1 MCFIKE
7 ISRVF
12 LCVKRLTLLRG
23 GVIALATAFIYFVAG
38 AQPRGDQNFIDS
50 LMGEMT
56 LKEKIGQ
63 LNLLSTGSIV
73 TTSTPNDDNATEKI
87 RRGEVG
93 AVLNLQGVKK
103 IRELQEF
110 AVKETRLGI
119 PMFFGKDVIH
129 GYETLFPIPL
139 AMSCSW
145 DMDAIVR
152 MARISAIEASADGL
166 NWTFSPMVDISKDAR
181 WGRVAEGSGEDP
193 WLGAQIARA
202 MVKGY
207 QGDSMNRNDEIMAC
221 VKHFALYGAPEGGR
235 DYNMVDMSRN
245 RMFNEYFLPYKAAV
259 EAGAASVMSSF
270 NDVNGVPATVSRW
283 LLTDLLRD
291 RWRFDGFVTTDN
303 TAIMEL
309 PVHSIGDIET
319 VTARALKAGTDL
331 DMNSQAYIGQLEKAV
346 VDGLVSEE
354 DINRAC
360 RRILEAKMRLGLF
373 DNPFKYISED
383 RAATEI
389 YTPSHR
395 NEARRIAAKTF
406 VLLKN
411 NGNLLPLSPQG
422 RIALIGPHGNARTQI
437 TGMWSGVRSY
447 ERYETVFEAMKR
459 FLDGKAEVRYARGS
473 NLDYDPELE
482 ERAWVR
488 NWNCYV
494 DGRQE
499 FEHGNDKELLD
510 EAMEV
515 AAWADVIVAT
525 LGEAMEMSGE
535 SSCRTDLEM
544 PAAQQDLL
552 KALLSTGKPVV
563 LLHFSGRPTVMK
575 WEDENVAAI
584 MNVWFPGSEAGN
596 AICDVLFG
604 DIAPSGRLT
613 TSFPQAS
620 GQCPFYC
627 NHRNTSRP
635 QNPSTWFEK
644 YRSNYLDVPNEPV
657 YPFGYGLTY
666 TTFAYS
672 PIELSDEAINAG
684 GSLTAKV
691 YVTNTGSR
699 EGTEV
704 VQLYLRDIAG
714 SITRPVQEL
723 KGFERIVLKPGE
735 TREVTFAVDLDML
748 MFYDENLNF
757 VAEPG
762 EFELMIGPNC
772 RDVERR
778 RFRLVI
784 EPEAR

>member
-1 MCFIKE
+1 MMYMNK
-7 ISRVF
+7 V
-12 LCVKRLTLLRG
+12 RG
-23 GVIALATAFIYFVAG
+23 GIFALAVISTLFAAG
-38 AQPRGDQNFIDS
+38 ARSAVEEKEFIDS
-50 LMGEMT
+50 LMGRMT

-93 AVLNLQGVKK
+93 AVLNLQGVKQIK
-103 IRELQEF
+103 DLQEF
-110 AVKETRLGI
+110 AVNETRLGI

-145 DMDAIVR
+145 DMEAIER

-166 NWTFSPMVDISKDAR
+166 NWTFSPMVDVSKDAR

-202 MVKGY
+202 MVRGY
-207 QGDSMNRNDEIMAC
+207 QGDSLSRNDEIMAC
-221 VKHFALYGAPEGGR
+221 VKHFALYGAPEAGR

-245 RMFNEYFLPYKAAV
+245 RMFNEYFLPYQAAI

-291 RWRFDGFVTTDN
+291 RWGFDGFVTTDN

-309 PVHSIGDIET
+309 PFHSIGDIKT
-319 VTARALKAGTDL
+319 VTVRALKAGTDL
-331 DMNSQAYIGQLEKAV
+331 DMNSQAYTGQLEKALAE
-346 VDGLVSEE
+346 GLVSEE
-354 DINRAC
+354 DIDRAC

-373 DNPFKYISED
+373 DDPFKYISED
-383 RAATEI
+383 RAANEI
-389 YTPSHR
+389 YTPEHR
-395 NEARRIAAKTF
+395 KAAREIAAETF

-411 NGNLLPLSPQG
+411 DGNLLPLKRQG

-437 TGMWSGVRSY
+437 TGMWSGVMNY

-459 FLDGKAEVRYARGS
+459 NLKGKAEVRYARGS
-473 NLDYDPELE
+473 NLDYDPDME

-494 DGRQE
+494 GGRQE
-499 FEHGNDKELLD
+499 IEHCDDKSLIE

-515 AAWADVIVAT
+515 ARWADVIVAT
-525 LGEAMEMSGE
+525 LGEMMEMSGE

-544 PAAQQDLL
+544 PAAQRDLL
-552 KALLSTGKPVV
+552 KALLATGKPVV
-563 LLHFSGRPTVMK
+563 LLHFSGRPTVMT
-575 WEDENVAAI
+575 WENENVPAI

-604 DIAPSGRLT
+604 DAAPGGRLT
-613 TSFPQAS
+613 TSFPRAS
-620 GQCPFYC
+620 GQCPFYY
-627 NHRNTSRP
+627 NHRNTCRP

-644 YRSNYLDVPNEPV
+644 YRSNYLDVSNEPV
-657 YPFGYGLTY
+657 YPFGFGLGY

-672 PIELSDEAINAG
+672 PVTLSADSLDAG
-684 GSLTAKV
+684 GSITAAV
-691 YVTNTGSR
+691 TVTNTGSR
-699 EGTEV
+699 HGTEV
-704 VQLYLRDIAG
+704 VQLYIRDVAG

-723 KGFERIVLKPGE
+723 KGFERIELKKGE
-735 TREVTFAVDLDML
+735 SREVKFVITPDML
-748 MFYDENLNF
+748 KFYDENLDF

-772 RDVERR
+772 RDVGRCS
-778 RFRLVI
+778 FHLASLV
-784 EPEAR
+784 R

>member
-1 MCFIKE
+1 MMYKNKI
-7 ISRVF
+7 
-12 LCVKRLTLLRG
+12 RG
-23 GVIALATAFIYFVAG
+23 GIFALAALIAPLATGARTAEEEKV
-38 AQPRGDQNFIDS
+38 FIDN
-50 LMGEMT
+50 LMVRMT

-93 AVLNLQGVKK
+93 AVLNLQGVKQIK
-103 IRELQEF
+103 ELQEF
-110 AVKETRLGI
+110 AVNETRLGI

-145 DMDAIVR
+145 DMEAIER

-207 QGDSMNRNDEIMAC
+207 QGDSLSRNDEIMAC
-221 VKHFALYGAPEGGR
+221 VKHFALYGAPEAGR

-245 RMFNEYFLPYKAAV
+245 RMFNEYFLPYQAAI

-291 RWRFDGFVTTDN
+291 RWGFNGFVTTDN

-309 PVHSIGDIET
+309 PFHSIGDITAVT
-319 VTARALKAGTDL
+319 VRALKAGTDM
-331 DMNSQAYIGQLEKAV
+331 DMNSQAYTGQLEKALAE
-346 VDGLVSEE
+346 GLVNEN
-354 DINRAC
+354 DIDTAC

-373 DNPFKYISED
+373 DDPFKYISED
-383 RAATEI
+383 RAANEI
-389 YTPSHR
+389 YTPEHR
-395 NEARRIAAKTF
+395 KAAREIAAETF

-411 NGNLLPLSPQG
+411 DGNLLPLKRQG
-422 RIALIGPHGNARTQI
+422 KIALIGPHGNARTQI

-459 FLDGKAEVRYARGS
+459 NLNGKAEVRYARGS
-473 NLDYDPELE
+473 NLDYDPEME

-488 NWNCYV
+488 NWNCHV
-494 DGRQE
+494 NGRQE
-499 FEHGNDKELLD
+499 IEHCDDKSLLE

-515 AAWADVIVAT
+515 ARWADVIVAT
-525 LGEAMEMSGE
+525 LGEMMEMSGE

-544 PAAQQDLL
+544 PAAQRDLL
-552 KALLSTGKPVV
+552 KALLATGKPVV
-563 LLHFSGRPTVMK
+563 LLHFSGRPTVMT
-575 WEDENVAAI
+575 WENENVPSI

-604 DIAPSGRLT
+604 DAAPGGRLT
-613 TSFPQAS
+613 TSFPRSS
-620 GQCPFYC
+620 GQCPFYY
-627 NHRNTSRP
+627 NHRNTCRP
-635 QNPSTWFEK
+635 QDQSTWFEK
-644 YRSNYLDVPNEPV
+644 YRSNYLDVSNEPV
-657 YPFGYGLTY
+657 YPFGFGLGY

-672 PIELSDEAINAG
+672 PVALSADSLDAS
-684 GSLTAKV
+684 GSITAAV
-691 YVTNTGSR
+691 TVTNTGGR
-699 EGTEV
+699 HGTEI
-704 VQLYLRDIAG
+704 VQLYIRDVAG
-714 SITRPVQEL
+714 TITRPVQEL
-723 KGFERIVLKPGE
+723 KGFERIELKKGE
-735 TREVTFAVDLDML
+735 SQEVKFVIKPEML
-748 MFYDENLNF
+748 KFYDENLDF

-762 EFELMIGPNC
+762 EFELMIGPNS
-772 RDVERR
+772 RDVDRR
-778 RFRLVI
+778 SFHLTSWVR
-784 EPEAR
+784 